1 MISFLKNL
9 LIECMS
15 ALSAYTPHMSEGGGH
30 QIPLQLVMSH
40 MWLLGTE
47 IRTSVRAEPLNLQAI
62 APAPCFHSV

>member
-1 MISFLKNL
+1 MY
-9 LIECMS
+9 ECS
-15 ALSAYTPHMSEGGGH
+15 ICIYTPYVGKMLDPEPPPEGGGH